1 MKPLL
6 FAPLLL
12 ACTFATAQTPTS
24 AATPAAAPQ
33 RAVATP
39 TPAPQPTRAT
49 PSPASPSTPVP
60 PPPTLSAKSW
70 VLMDYLTGQVLASH
84 EPDARVAPASI
95 TKVMTSY
102 VISSE
107 LAAGKIRL
115 EDPVH
120 ISEHAW
126 RGGGAATDGSTSFLP
141 VNQSVPL
148 KDLLYGMVIQS
159 GNDASIALAEHA
171 AGSEQTFAELM
182 NQHARRLDMSGTHY
196 VNSHGLHAEDH
207 YTTARDVALLSQ
219 ALIRDHPADYPIYAI
234 KEFTYNGITQHNR
247 NTLLWR
253 DASIDGI
260 KTGHHSQ
267 AGYCLAAS
275 AKRGD
280 VRMIAVVM
288 GTSGEKV
295 RADEAQALL
304 EYGFRFFESHLL
316 YAANAT
322 VAEPQLWKGTVP
334 AARLGL
340 AQAATITIPRGA
352 YSRLQ
357 ATVNVQKPLI
367 APLAKGQ
374 KVGTLVVTLDGKPVH
389 EAPLVA
395 LADFPLGGFFKR
407 LSDGAVLWWQSD

>member
-1 MKPLL
+1 MKSFL

-12 ACTFATAQTPTS
+12 ACAFAQAQIPVPAPQPS
-24 AATPAAAPQ
+24 AASPAAATPA
-33 RAVATP
+33 
-39 TPAPQPTRAT
+39 
-49 PSPASPSTPVP
+49 TPVP

-70 VLMDYLTGQVLASH
+70 VLMDHLTGQVLASH
-84 EPDARVAPASI
+84 DGEVRVAPASI

-107 LAAGKIRL
+107 LAAGKIKL
-115 EDPVH
+115 DDPVH

-141 VNQSVPL
+141 VNQTVPL

-182 NQHARRLDMSGTHY
+182 NQHARRLGMSGTHY
-196 VNSHGLHAEDH
+196 VNSHGLQAEDH
-207 YTTARDVALLSQ
+207 YTTARDVAVLSR
-219 ALIRDHPADYPIYAI
+219 ALIRDFPEDYKIYAI

-253 DASIDGI
+253 DATIDGI

-267 AGYCLAAS
+267 AGYCLAAT

-280 VRMIAVVM
+280 ARMIAAVM

-304 EYGFRFFESHLL
+304 NYGFRFFESHQI

-322 VAEPQLWKGTVP
+322 VAEPELWKGAVP
-334 AARLGL
+334 TAKLGL
-340 AQAATITIPRGA
+340 ANNATITIPRGA
-352 YSRLQ
+352 YARLQ
-357 ATVNVQKPLI
+357 ATVNVPKPLL
-367 APLAKGQ
+367 APLVKGQ
-374 KVGTLVVTLDGKPVH
+374 NVGTLVVTLDGKPVH

-395 LADFPLGGFFKR
+395 LEDFPLGGFFKR